1 MSRLYRVYTKAGAD
15 VTKGRWAVKIRGDE
29 KTHQREGGILMK
41 TVTFDDNE
49 LQRLRM
55 IVIDQDK
62 GEALDFLVAIWE
74 RIKDKES
81 TACGPKVV

>member
-1 MSRLYRVYTKAGAD
+1 
-15 VTKGRWAVKIRGDE
+15 
-29 KTHQREGGILMK
+29 MK